1 MRAKSD
7 SEGSKRLYNR
17 IAPIYGRSFRMQYRL
32 YREIYQRQV
41 VKDIL
46 AGCQSILDVGCGTGA
61 MASALRDCGYRIT
74 GVDASLGMLRQ
85 AKKLVKPNIACC
97 VLSDVTSGLPFN
109 SRGFDVCLA
118 SYVAHGLKP
127 SQRLALYAEMRRL
140 AGKIVIIHDY
150 TDKRSLITSILEW
163 GEGGDY
169 FNFIKVVQGEMR
181 DFFGNL
187 QVIPLE
193 TRAALYIYRING

>member
-7 SEGSKRLYNR
+7 PAKSSRLFDR
-17 IAPIYGRSFRMQYRL
+17 IAPMYGRTFPFQYKTYL
-32 YREIYQRQV
+32 EIYQRQLV
-41 VKDIL
+41 HQIL
-46 AGCQSILDVGCGTGA
+46 SDCHTILDVGCGTGA
-61 MASALRDCGYRIT
+61 MASALRENGYQVT

-85 AKKLVKPNIACC
+85 AKKLVNPDAASC
-97 VLSDVTSGLPFN
+97 VLSDVNNGLPFLAK
-109 SRGFDVCLA
+109 GFDVCLA

-127 SQRLALYAEMRRL
+127 FQRLALYAEMRRL

-150 TDKRSLITSILEW
+150 NDKRSLVTDIAEW

-169 FNFIKVVQGEMR
+169 FNFIKVVQSELR

-187 QVIPLE
+187 QVIPVE
-193 TRAALYIYRING
+193 PRAALYVCRV